1 MEGFQLLILME
12 KLVFIMKIARLS
24 TEILKVKKDFRQN
37 FEESRICHLF
47 FDDIHYEFV

>member
-12 KLVFIMKIARLS
+12 KLVFIMKARLS